1 LVAELRPA
9 GYDGLMEHTMYTF
22 LMVDDEEIIRRGFS
36 ERVAWADYGF
46 TFLEPCRNGTDA
58 IAAVTALQPD
68 VVLTD
73 INMPGVNGLEVC
85 AFVAENY
92 PATTLVILSGYDEF
106 EYAQKALSFKVFD
119 YILKPVNVKKMGDL
133 LTRLKDHLDTES
145 SFRNSVELLSRQ
157 AEQSRELIRERLLN
171 RLITEK
177 PGSDDFQAYE
187 KDIGVPLPS
196 GCARAILIDPDDPDA
211 IRSNPYISFSIFLL
225 AVQNACLEAAPQ
237 GGDGTL
243 IFQRPVRQVAVIIT
257 GKTEHLVY
265 DHTRDFVRRFYLSAK
280 DIPYSTVTLGI
291 GGIKLSLADVYR
303 SFREAELAVDY
314 RFMQGKNSAIYY
326 DNRQKAEGQPLPVLS
341 DDARLIAHAVKTG
354 SAAEIEA
361 RASQFFSHLKASSIS
376 VYRSELE
383 IQKYFIIILNALEE
397 LDITCSDL
405 DISSTSDPILILKD
419 MKTLEEAEAWIFN
432 FCRLASDK
440 LSLKRQAFSE
450 KKVYEAMDYIAAHY
464 GQSSLSTE
472 QLSDQLAISAGY
484 LSRIFKKH
492 TNMTVLEFLAVTRID
507 KAKELANSTDL
518 KNYEIA
524 EKVGYPD
531 PGYFATIFRKV
542 TGMTLTEYRHS
553 REAGSS

>member
-1 LVAELRPA
+1 
-9 GYDGLMEHTMYTF
+9 
-22 LMVDDEEIIRRGFS
+22 MVDDEEIIRRGFS

-133 LTRLKDHLDTES
+133 LIRLKDHLDTES

-243 IFQRPVRQVAVIIT
+243 IFHGDGSQ
-257 GKTEHLVY
+257 
-265 DHTRDFVRRFYLSAK
+265 TRDYVYVDDVVNALVAAATVEAGKGQVINVGSGTETSVRDLAK
-280 DIPYSTVTLGI
+280 LLIEITNKKPEEVYNPRVSGGVSRMCADVTLAKQQLNYI
-291 GGIKLSLADVYR
+291 PLISLEMGLRLTIERD
-303 SFREAELAVDY
+303 SQF
-314 RFMQGKNSAIYY
+314 KN
-326 DNRQKAEGQPLPVLS
+326 GVLS
-341 DDARLIAHAVKTG
+341 K
-354 SAAEIEA
+354 
-361 RASQFFSHLKASSIS
+361 
-376 VYRSELE
+376 
-383 IQKYFIIILNALEE
+383 
-397 LDITCSDL
+397 
-405 DISSTSDPILILKD
+405 
-419 MKTLEEAEAWIFN
+419 
-432 FCRLASDK
+432 
-440 LSLKRQAFSE
+440 
-450 KKVYEAMDYIAAHY
+450 
-464 GQSSLSTE
+464 
-472 QLSDQLAISAGY
+472 
-484 LSRIFKKH
+484 
-492 TNMTVLEFLAVTRID
+492 
-507 KAKELANSTDL
+507 
-518 KNYEIA
+518 
-524 EKVGYPD
+524 
-531 PGYFATIFRKV
+531 
-542 TGMTLTEYRHS
+542 
-553 REAGSS
+553 